1 MYVCMYVC
9 IYVRSKSVCL
19 YPTTAA
25 HADICV
31 YVCMYIYIYTYIHTY
46 EYLHT
51 WQSTI
56 RVWAFIFGVGSLGF
70 RDAVNPK
77 PKSHERSTF
86 KVVLRASWLYVFG

>member
-1 MYVCMYVC
+1 MYVVSLYVYMQLQLHTQTYVFMYMC
-9 IYVRSKSVCL
+9 IY
-19 YPTTAA
+19 
-25 HADICV
+25 I
-31 YVCMYIYIYTYIHTY
+31 YIHTY